1 MFRYF
6 VLGFVC
12 CVYAFYQL
20 GTFPSG
26 WSLVWLCAGL
36 VSGWAIFRFARL
48 KQPVNHVLI
57 AVISPIIIGLLFGY
71 IWVFSHSFLTDR
83 LPNAIYF
90 KPVTVVGKVVDLPQ
104 VNALTKKGQA
114 SRVKFLFELQRLA
127 AVDSKFDQ
135 AWSFWQPTVQLSWYD
150 AEAVPKSGEVWRFQ
164 VKLKPRHASLNPGAF
179 DYETYLF
186 QKGVQGYGYVL
197 DKGVVP
203 VRLSEAGVFG
213 LRNELA
219 DHLQRLFAE
228 SPFQGVFQALIDG
241 DKSDIGAEDW
251 RIMQRT
257 GTIHLMAIS
266 GLHIAIIAG
275 LGFALFGWIWRWGIR
290 WTNWAWW
297 WHTPKIVFASWGG
310 ILTATLY
317 MAMAGFSIPTQRAW
331 LMVVTVLLFVL
342 IRRKF
347 QPWSAL
353 ALAAFLIVLWH
364 PPSVLSQGFW
374 LSFTAVAIIFAV
386 LRWPTVQRA
395 PGWQKLLWIQLG
407 LTVGLAPALAG
418 YYHQI
423 ALGSFLA
430 NLLAVPFVSLLGLPL
445 LFLTV
450 LVSFVSDTAAH
461 GLMWLNDQ
469 FWSGLWW
476 ALQWISDRLG
486 FWVVG
491 QLQAWQIVLLYAVL
505 FWTVGVRTV
514 DGQKRK
520 WLGGVALVGLTV
532 VFLWHPFKP
541 VLAPGEFRVTVLDVG
556 QGQALVFETET
567 ATVVYDTGAR
577 WSDKMDGAKLAL
589 LPYLKSQNRSTVELL
604 IVSHSDSDHAGGV
617 ASLLQDMAVTEA
629 VSGQAEVLNQGLEQ
643 AVFQPCRNGQAWSFS
658 DVRFEMLSPAD
669 SLPQPT
675 NDNDASCVL
684 RVTNDVGT
692 VLVPGDLTERMEKPL
707 VAAYEDEL
715 QADLLVAGH
724 HGSRTST
731 SQAWLNAVSPQEVVF
746 SSGFANRFHF
756 PTETVLKRLEDEG
769 IPWRNTACRGAIQYK
784 ITLDSERIYPSSLR
798 FVNSA
803 RQARPRW
810 YANECEAFAETRDKA
825 GR

>member
-6 VLGFVC
+6 VLGFIC

-26 WSLVWLCAGL
+26 WSLVWLSGGL
-36 VSGWAIFRFARL
+36 VFGWMVLRFAPL
-48 KQPVNHVLI
+48 KQSVNHVLI
-57 AVISPIIIGLLFGY
+57 AVFSPIIIGVILGC
-71 IWVFSHSFLTDR
+71 IWVFLHSFLTDR
-83 LPNAIYF
+83 LPNSIYF
-90 KPVTVVGKVVDLPQ
+90 KPMTVVGKVVDLPQ
-104 VNALTKKGQA
+104 VHSLDENGRPP
-114 SRVKFLFELQRLA
+114 RVKFSFVLQHMTNQ
-127 AVDSKFDQ
+127 DIQFDQ

-150 AEAVPKSGEVWRFQ
+150 AEMVPKSGETWRFQ
-164 VKLKPRHASLNPGAF
+164 IKLKPRHASLNPGAF

-186 QKGVQGYGYVL
+186 QKGIQGYGYVL
-197 DKGVVP
+197 DKGTP
-203 VRLSEAGVFG
+203 SVRLSEAGVLG
-213 LRNELA
+213 LRNDLA
-219 DHLQRLFAE
+219 NHLRHLFGG

-241 DKSDIGAEDW
+241 DKSDISADDW
-251 RIMQRT
+251 RVMQQT

-266 GLHIAIIAG
+266 GLHVAIVAG
-275 LGFALFGWIWRWGIR
+275 LGFILFAWVWRVGVR
-290 WTNWAWW
+290 WMNGTWW
-297 WHTPKIVFASWGG
+297 QLTPKIVFASWGG
-310 ILTATLY
+310 ILMATVY

-374 LSFTAVAIIFAV
+374 LSFMAVAIIFV
-386 LRWPTVQRA
+386 ILRWPRVQRA
-395 PGWQKLLWIQLG
+395 PNWQKLLWIQLG

-461 GLMWLNDQ
+461 ALMWLNDQ
-469 FWSGLWW
+469 LWSALWW
-476 ALQWISDRLG
+476 ALQYLSDAFG

-491 QLQAWQIVLLYAVL
+491 QLQAWQVVLLYGVL
-505 FWTVGVRTV
+505 FWTVSVRT
-514 DGQKRK
+514 GGARK
-520 WLGGVALVGLTV
+520 WLGGLVLVGLTA

-589 LPYLKSQNRSTVELL
+589 LPYLKSQNRSTVDLL

-617 ASLLQDMAVTEA
+617 ASLLQDVAVKEA
-629 VSGQAEVLNQGLEQ
+629 VSGQAKVLNHRLEQ
-643 AVFQPCRNGQAWSFS
+643 RVFQPCGNGQAWSFS
-658 DVRFEMLSPAD
+658 DVRFEILSPAD
-669 SLPQPT
+669 FLPQPT

-684 RVTNDVGT
+684 RVTNGAGT

-731 SQAWLNAVSPQEVVF
+731 SQAWLKAVSPQEAVF

-756 PTETVLKRLEDEG
+756 PSETVLNRLEKLG

-784 ITLDSERIYPSSLR
+784 ITLDSERFHPSPLR

-803 RQARPRW
+803 RQAHPRW
-810 YANECEAFAETRDKA
+810 YGNECEAFAETRDKA
-825 GR
+825 GL